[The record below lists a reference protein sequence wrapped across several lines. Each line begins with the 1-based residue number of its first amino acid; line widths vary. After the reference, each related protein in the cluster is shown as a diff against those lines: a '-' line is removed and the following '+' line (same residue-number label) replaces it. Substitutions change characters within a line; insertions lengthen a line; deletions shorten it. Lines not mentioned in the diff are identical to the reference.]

1 MHLIGLSAM
10 VSGCGVHVKLLARP
24 VAVHGYLILMIGTS
38 CESVISLV
46 QWYCL
51 IIVSSSREREFL
63 LQTAVVTE
71 RTIGSEPQI

>member
-1 MHLIGLSAM
+1 
-10 VSGCGVHVKLLARP
+10 
-24 VAVHGYLILMIGTS
+24 
-38 CESVISLV
+38 
-46 QWYCL
+46 L